1 MARLSVNVDHVAT
14 VRQARLSIEPDPVSA
29 ALMAEH
35 AGADSITMHLRED
48 RRHIQ
53 DRDLFMMRRIMK
65 TELNFE
71 MAATKEMITIAQDVR
86 PGLVTIVPEKR
97 QELTTEG
104 GLDVKTRP
112 ERLKADIL
120 TLLDAGIEVNLFI
133 DPVPE
138 VVKLSH
144 KLGAGG
150 VEIHTGKYADAESE
164 REKLI
169 ELKRIHD
176 SVMLAKRL
184 KLRVHAGH
192 GLDYHNIAA
201 VAAMTEIEE
210 FAIGFAIIARSVY
223 AGIDRAVRD
232 MKELLR

>member
-14 VRQARLSIEPDPVSA
+14 VRQARLSTEPDPVSA
-29 ALMAEH
+29 ALRAEH

-53 DRDLFMMRRIMK
+53 DRDLFMLKRIMK

-71 MAATKEMITIAQDVR
+71 MAATREMINIAQEVK
-86 PGLVTIVPEKR
+86 PELVTIVPEKR
-97 QELTTEG
+97 EELTTEG
-104 GLDVKTRP
+104 GLDLKTRP
-112 ERLKADIL
+112 ERMKSDIL
-120 TLLDAGIEVNLFI
+120 TLRDAGIEVNLFI
-133 DPVPE
+133 DPVPD

-150 VEIHTGKYADAESE
+150 VEIHTGRYADAETR
-164 REKLI
+164 REKLV

-192 GLDYHNIAA
+192 GIDYHNIKELALIK
-201 VAAMTEIEE
+201 EIEE
-210 FAIGFAIIARSVY
+210 FAIGFSVIARSIY
-223 AGIDRAVRD
+223 SGIDRAVRD
-232 MKELLR
+232 MAALVK

>member
-14 VRQARLSIEPDPVSA
+14 VRQARLSIEPDPVSV

-53 DRDLFMMRRIMK
+53 DRDLFMLRRIMK

-120 TLLDAGIEVNLFI
+120 TLRDAGIEVNLFI
-133 DPVPE
+133 DPLPD
-138 VVKLSH
+138 VVKLAH
-144 KLGAGG
+144 KYGAGG
-150 VEIHTGKYADAESE
+150 VEIHTGKYADAKTK

-184 KLRVHAGH
+184 RRVRNRFFYYCQKSLRWDRPSCQRYEGAG
-192 GLDYHNIAA
+192 
-201 VAAMTEIEE
+201 
-210 FAIGFAIIARSVY
+210 R
-223 AGIDRAVRD
+223 VR
-232 MKELLR
+232 

>member
-53 DRDLFMMRRIMK
+53 DRDIFMLRRIMK

-71 MAATKEMITIAQDVR
+71 MAATREMITIAQEVK
-86 PGLVTIVPEKR
+86 PELVTLVPEKR
-97 QELTTEG
+97 EELTTEG

-112 ERLKADIL
+112 DRLKSDIA
-120 TLLDAGIEVNLFI
+120 TLRDAGIEVNLFI
-133 DPVPE
+133 DPVPD

-150 VEIHTGKYADAESE
+150 VEIHTGRYAEAETK
-164 REKLI
+164 RDKI
-169 ELKRIHD
+169 VELKRIHD

-192 GLDYHNIAA
+192 GLDYHNIKD
-201 VAAMTEIEE
+201 VAAIKEIEE
-210 FAIGFAIIARSVY
+210 FAIGFSIIARSVY
-223 AGIDRAVRD
+223 VGIDRAVRD
-232 MKELLR
+232 MAELVK